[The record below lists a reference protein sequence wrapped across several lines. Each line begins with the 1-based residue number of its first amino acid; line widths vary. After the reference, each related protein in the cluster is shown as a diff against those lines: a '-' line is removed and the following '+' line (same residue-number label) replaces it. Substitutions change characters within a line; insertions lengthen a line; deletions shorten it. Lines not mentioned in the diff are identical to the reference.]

1 MRAAHRVASCEG
13 MAQWLG
19 LVAFKVAGCLLL
31 RQDVPEGA
39 LEAAQAHLQ
48 PEEVMDVT
56 INAIDALF

>member
-1 MRAAHRVASCEG
+1 